1 MNNKCKYFSETHKWM
16 PIWGCSTVR
25 VLVMWRSV
33 CLKVLCVLDAG
44 INGFKQ
50 EDVLVV
56 GGMWCF
62 WITCIM
68 LVNLHCVWG
77 LFMQRSTGCW
87 GPLAF
92 LCVYVMLD
100 SCFSIQNICEVLGL
114 WVTVGQHSKV
124 SRLISL
130 SLHQASPWS
139 SSRCLPLKTEIGCC
153 GAARSEGCLTNLS
166 QGLTSGGSFKWLQ
179 MRSSVEANIAG
190 YCEMWNCYCEIMD
203 IREFEKQ
210 SGSAIHVT
218 AFICVY
224 ISSYIQYLSVFTIT
238 FSDLQLCIQNTWICD
253 CIIKISNNI
262 FSFTKIYINN
272 C

>member
-1 MNNKCKYFSETHKWM
+1 MRLCF
-16 PIWGCSTVR
+16 TVR

-44 INGFKQ
+44 INGFRQ

-62 WITCIM
+62 WISRIM

-77 LFMQRSTGCW
+77 LSTQRSTGCW

-92 LCVYVMLD
+92 LCAYVMLD

-153 GAARSEGCLTNLS
+153 GAAHSEGCLTNLS

-190 YCEMWNCYCEIMD
+190 YCEMWNCYCEITMD
-203 IREFEKQ
+203 IRENSRSSLAQWFMWLH
-210 SGSAIHVT
+210 SY
-218 AFICVY
+218 VY
-224 ISSYIQYLSVFTIT
+224 ISAVIFIIYQYLQSN
-238 FSDLQLCIQNTWICD
+238 IQVCS
-253 CIIKISNNI
+253 CV
-262 FSFTKIYINN
+262 
-272 C
+272 